1 MKDISRRDFLKGAAA
16 AGVVGSVFGAATAFA
31 ESPVES
37 YKYQGGSNMKITKIT
52 PIPCSS
58 RWMLV
63 KVETD
68 AGITGWGEC
77 GVWAWQTAT
86 AEAVRIF
93 ESLLIGKDPFRI
105 EWLWNSMTRTPH
117 FRGIVIQAAIS
128 GIDIA
133 LWDIKGKALG
143 VPIYELL
150 GGAIRDKI
158 RAYETTSAKTPEEV
172 GANVK
177 KLVDEGWN
185 HVRVRPL
192 SSNASDTTAA
202 MCRKNAEM
210 FKAIREAAGWD
221 VDLSFEIHRQCTPI
235 QAIEIGKAIEPYRIH
250 FFEDPF
256 NDIPEVARYVT
267 EKCPVPVANG
277 ERCFNIYELAN
288 LVQNTDV
295 AFLRPDMCTIG
306 GITAGMKVARFA
318 EAHNV
323 NIIPHNPLCPIST
336 LAALHID
343 RVVPN
348 FEVQEWPGTFG
359 DFNAMIKGDS
369 IKAENGYII
378 MPEGPGIGVELVDD
392 IAEQFP
398 FQGRKPSWSFH
409 EDGSPID
416 R

>member
-1 MKDISRRDFLKGAAA
+1 M
-16 AGVVGSVFGAATAFA
+16 
-31 ESPVES
+31 
-37 YKYQGGSNMKITKIT
+37 
-52 PIPCSS
+52 
-58 RWMLV
+58 
-63 KVETD
+63 
-68 AGITGWGEC
+68 
-77 GVWAWQTAT
+77 
-86 AEAVRIF
+86 
-93 ESLLIGKDPFRI
+93 
-105 EWLWNSMTRTPH
+105 
-117 FRGIVIQAAIS
+117 
-128 GIDIA
+128 
-133 LWDIKGKALG
+133 DIKGKALG
-143 VPIYELL
+143 VPVYELL
-150 GGAIRDKI
+150 GGATRDKI
-158 RAYETTSAKTPEEV
+158 RAYETTSGKTPEEV
-172 GANVK
+172 AQNVK

-192 SSNASDTTAA
+192 SNNASDTTAA

-210 FKAIREAAGWD
+210 FKAIREVAGWD

-256 NDIPEVARYVT
+256 LDIPEVARYVT

-277 ERCFNIYELAN
+277 ERCFNLYELSN

-306 GITAGMKVARFA
+306 GITAGMKVAHFA

-323 NIIPHNPLCPIST
+323 NIIPHNPLGPIST
-336 LAALHID
+336 IAALHID

-369 IKAENGYII
+369 IKVENGYIT
-378 MPEGPGIGVELVDD
+378 MPEGPGLGIELVDD
-392 IAEQFP
+392 IAEKFP
-398 FQGRKPSWSFH
+398 FQGMKPRWSYH

>member
-1 MKDISRRDFLKGAAA
+1 M
-16 AGVVGSVFGAATAFA
+16 
-31 ESPVES
+31 
-37 YKYQGGSNMKITKIT
+37 
-52 PIPCSS
+52 
-58 RWMLV
+58 
-63 KVETD
+63 
-68 AGITGWGEC
+68 
-77 GVWAWQTAT
+77 
-86 AEAVRIF
+86 
-93 ESLLIGKDPFRI
+93 
-105 EWLWNSMTRTPH
+105 
-117 FRGIVIQAAIS
+117 
-128 GIDIA
+128 
-133 LWDIKGKALG
+133 
-143 VPIYELL
+143 
-150 GGAIRDKI
+150 
-158 RAYETTSAKTPEEV
+158 
-172 GANVK
+172 
-177 KLVDEGWN
+177 DEGWN

-192 SSNASDTTAA
+192 SNNASDTTAA

-256 NDIPEVARYVT
+256 LDIPEVARYVT

-277 ERCFNIYELAN
+277 ERCFNLYELSN

-306 GITAGMKVARFA
+306 GITAGMKVAHFA

-323 NIIPHNPLCPIST
+323 NIIPHNPLGPIST
-336 LAALHID
+336 IAALHID

-369 IKAENGYII
+369 IKVENGYIT
-378 MPEGPGIGVELVDD
+378 MPEGPGLGIELVDD
-392 IAEQFP
+392 LAEKFP
-398 FQGRKPSWSFH
+398 FQGMKPRWSYH